1 MLTTD
6 VAHVVAPLDAAV
18 CLILPDTQPAGVGL
32 IWTQLVYDV
41 QPVPVEFA
49 LDQPD
54 VNVGH
59 AVHDAIPE
67 FGAYVQFA
75 HFVVVVAD
83 AGQYDPAGHI
93 VHDVAVADA

>member
-6 VAHVVAPLDAAV
+6 DAHVVASSDAAV
-18 CLILPDTQPAGVGL
+18 CFILPDAQPAGVGL
-32 IWTQLVYDV
+32 IWTQLVCDV
-41 QPVPVEFA
+41 QPVPVESA
-49 LDQPD
+49 LDQSD

-67 FGAYVQFA
+67 LGAYVQFA

>member
-1 MLTTD
+1 MLI
-6 VAHVVAPLDAAV
+6 VNSPHVVAPSDAAV
-18 CLILPDTQPAGVGL
+18 RWLLPDAQPAGVGL
-32 IWTQLVYDV
+32 IWTQLVCDV

-49 LDQPD
+49 LVQPD
-54 VNVGH
+54 VNAGQ
-59 AVHDAIPE
+59 AVHDAIPVR
-67 FGAYVQFA
+67 GAYVQFA

>member
-1 MLTTD
+1 MLITG
-6 VAHVVAPLDAAV
+6 VVHVVAPLDVAV
-18 CLILPDTQPAGVGL
+18 CFTLPDAQPAGVGL

-41 QPVPVEFA
+41 QPVPVESA
-49 LDQPD
+49 LDQSD

-67 FGAYVQFA
+67 LGAYVQFA